1 MLSLIGRGIDTHMGR
16 LAINSTE
23 MDISGYLKR
32 INYNGIVYRD
42 LSTLREL
49 QYNHVF
55 SIPFETLDIHN
66 QIPILLQ
73 INFLYQKVIHDRRG
87 GYCYELNVL
96 FHHLLMLCGF
106 DVYMIGGRLQHGNNK
121 YGREFEHLALLV
133 TLHGRKWLVDVGYG
147 DFSLTPLALMP
158 GEIQSDGRNYYQIID
173 PVVIDGKEY
182 FGVAKWS
189 ASKQDF
195 KIDYVFTL
203 TPRVL
208 ADFEKMNEYHQTSPE
223 SHFRRSLICTL
234 PTREGRISLINN
246 KLIRTENGKRQVK
259 IIPGEDHRDQMLE
272 KYFHMDM
279 VYLP

>member
-1 MLSLIGRGIDTHMGR
+1 
-16 LAINSTE
+16 

-42 LSTLREL
+42 LATLREL

-55 SIPFETLDIHN
+55 AIPFETLDIHN

-73 INFLYQKVIHDRRG
+73 INFLYQKVIQDRRG

-96 FHHLLMLCGF
+96 FHNLLTLCGF
-106 DVYMIGGRLQHGNNK
+106 DVSMIAGRLHHGNNK
-121 YGREFEHLALLV
+121 YGREFEHMALLV
-133 TLHGRKWLVDVGYG
+133 ELHGRKWLVDVGYG
-147 DFSLTPLALMP
+147 DFSLTPLAIMP

-173 PVVIDGKEY
+173 PVVLDGRQY
-182 FGVAKWS
+182 LGVAKWS

-203 TPRVL
+203 TPRIL
-208 ADFEKMNEYHQTSPE
+208 ADFHYMNEYHQTSPE

-259 IIPGEDHRDQMLE
+259 IIQGEDHRDQLLE